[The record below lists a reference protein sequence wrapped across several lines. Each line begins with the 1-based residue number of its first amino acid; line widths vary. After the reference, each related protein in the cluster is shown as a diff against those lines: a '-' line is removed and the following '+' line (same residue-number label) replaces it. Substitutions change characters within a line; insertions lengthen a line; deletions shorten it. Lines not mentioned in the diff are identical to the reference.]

1 MVLRGWGRGRRRI
14 DDFADDG
21 DDEPEKGTNFR
32 ERGERCPQADHG
44 RARIIFCY
52 GFDFGEE
59 AMDGWMDGWVSSSA
73 IYFLACTERD
83 GNVIHN
89 TAGPAGPI
97 CDDDLCKTSDLVR
110 GSGCCDRTYTSRR
123 SPSSDIFYGT
133 SRNVFPI
140 VNLTIPP
147 RDQWAVVISYARTGM
162 GTFAAHARAI
172 SQSASKKPRRRDLD
186 GGKGTRER
194 G

>member
-59 AMDGWMDGWVSSSA
+59 AMDGWMDGCH
-73 IYFLACTERD
+73 L
-83 GNVIHN
+83 
-89 TAGPAGPI
+89 
-97 CDDDLCKTSDLVR
+97 L
-110 GSGCCDRTYTSRR
+110 
-123 SPSSDIFYGT
+123 PS
-133 SRNVFPI
+133 
-140 VNLTIPP
+140 
-147 RDQWAVVISYARTGM
+147 ISW
-162 GTFAAHARAI
+162 RAP
-172 SQSASKKPRRRDLD
+172 K
-186 GGKGTRER
+186 EMEM
-194 G
+194 